1 MEIAALLGLL
11 GPFSVAVALIVIGA
25 LSKRLGAQ
33 THAKRHY
40 LGFYFAAAL
49 MLISTA
55 AQLILLLSNSPR
67 TPADLTW
74 VLVADGIPALAVTI
88 GVIYAWRY
96 WSWLLAERD

>member
-49 MLISTA
+49 MLKDLKLSQDASA
-55 AQLILLLSNSPR
+55 AAGAA
-67 TPADLTW
+67 TPLGAHAAALYEAFNAAGHAGTDFSGIVNFLRDGGAD
-74 VLVADGIPALAVTI
+74 
-88 GVIYAWRY
+88 
-96 WSWLLAERD
+96 